1 MTSNTSESQ
10 LHTENMSDRKGKSDD
25 DLLSNAD
32 DNSSSQ
38 ASNQKNVYSKTSNVQ
53 QLLARLAQEI
63 DEREPSNVI
72 HFIVDFLCKHYPEH
86 LHGFEVIWN
95 GDPDLEQDRI
105 LVVEFFKSQKLPL
118 EVSAHFI
125 NAGFDTLETLC
136 TLSTN
141 ALEDVEKFNSVRWL
155 PGHKVRLQQTFNDI
169 TNKVRMFKEERENII
184 KTLRHGFPSSPMAPV
199 HNTVVVPNTI
209 NPLNPLHPRV
219 SPIPP
224 QGHLPFAYSV
234 GRVGAAHIGEPVLPA
249 HIYKK

>member
-1 MTSNTSESQ
+1 MSNYNSDSRSQ
-10 LHTENMSDRKGKSDD
+10 LDNMSDQKKKSDD
-25 DLLSNAD
+25 DLGSIGE

-38 ASNQKNVYSKTSNVQ
+38 KSTARDNIYSKTSNVQ

-125 NAGFDTLETLC
+125 NAGFDTLDTLC
-136 TLSTN
+136 TLSTSS
-141 ALEDVEKFNSVRWL
+141 LDDVEKFNNVRWL

-169 TNKVRMFKEERENII
+169 TNKIRMFKEERENLI
-184 KTLRHGFPSSPMAPV
+184 KSLRQGYAAVPHPHVHNTIVVPNAVNPIMAPV
-199 HNTVVVPNTI
+199 VPQA
-209 NPLNPLHPRV
+209 R
-219 SPIPP
+219 
-224 QGHLPFAYSV
+224 LPFSYSV
-234 GRVGAAHIGEPVLPA
+234 GRTGHMKIGEPVIPA
-249 HIYKK
+249 HLYRK